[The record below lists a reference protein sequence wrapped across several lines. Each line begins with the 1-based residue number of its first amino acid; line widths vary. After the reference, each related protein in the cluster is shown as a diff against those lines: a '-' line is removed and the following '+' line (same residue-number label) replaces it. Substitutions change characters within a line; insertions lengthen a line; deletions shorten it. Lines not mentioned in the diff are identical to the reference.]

1 MIPTWRNIS
10 LFRAM
15 TMDNFI
21 FKHHCQ
27 VKVSLIS
34 HRYHT
39 GTTPIQHRYYIGI
52 LVETETDT
60 SWRYDT
66 TSIYMTDDNVGKLL
80 THLRRNSGSF
90 LTKTSFSSSEISS
103 HWLNLIIKLFLGF
116 LTLTGAT
123 IGEVSAGEFTGD
135 TTTDVLIPNYTRNEI
150 IILEQDESWVI
161 HLVWL
166 IPLTFKLK

>member
-1 MIPTWRNIS
+1 
-10 LFRAM
+10 
-15 TMDNFI
+15 
-21 FKHHCQ
+21 
-27 VKVSLIS
+27 
-34 HRYHT
+34 
-39 GTTPIQHRYYIGI
+39 
-52 LVETETDT
+52 
-60 SWRYDT
+60 
-66 TSIYMTDDNVGKLL
+66 MTDDNVGKLL
-80 THLRRNSGSF
+80 THLLRNSGSF
-90 LTKTSFSSSEISS
+90 LTKTFFSSSEISS

-166 IPLTFKLK
+166 IR